1 MAGNEN
7 DSLTPKQIKFVDA
20 MLTEPTIEKA
30 CKKREYP
37 EQRGTSILKNDC

>member
-7 DSLTPKQIKFVDA
+7 DSLTSKQIKFIDA

-30 CKKREYP
+30 CEKAGVSGAP
-37 EQRGTSILKNDC
+37 AQT

>member
-30 CKKREYP
+30 CKKA
-37 EQRGTSILKNDC
+37 